1 MYAHAIATVA
11 LCEAAGMTKD
21 PAVKAKATMAVG
33 YIVDA
38 QGRNGSWGYTGPAPS
53 EGDTSIVGWQ
63 IQALA
68 SAKLA
73 EIKFDKDKVYKNA
86 NQFLESVSI
95 GLGVEVRVPGARGPA
110 RR

>member
-21 PAVKAKATMAVG
+21 PAIKAKATMAVG
-33 YIVDA
+33 YIVSA

-68 SAKLA
+68 SAKMA
-73 EIKFDKDKVYKNA
+73 EIKFESDKVYKNA
-86 NQFLESVSI
+86 NKFLESVSTDSR
-95 GLGVEVRVPGARGPA
+95 LEVRLPREGGFA